1 MYEQILNLSKDD
13 IDNILQQCK
22 HRIPGTEFD
31 NKKTLEISISPG
43 VLKSVIELFDRLH
56 NSPCL
61 KDLKVLY
68 CNVFGYIE
76 VINNVVLFFFF
87 VYVYAGIRFI

>member
-1 MYEQILNLSKDD
+1 MYEQILNLSKDE
-13 IDNILQQCK
+13 IDNIVQQCK
-22 HRIPGTEFD
+22 HRIPGANFD
-31 NKKTLEISISPG
+31 NKRTLEISTSPG
-43 VLKSVIELFDRLH
+43 VLKSVIKLFDRLR
-56 NSPCL
+56 NSYCL

-76 VINNVVLFFFF
+76 VINNIVLFFF